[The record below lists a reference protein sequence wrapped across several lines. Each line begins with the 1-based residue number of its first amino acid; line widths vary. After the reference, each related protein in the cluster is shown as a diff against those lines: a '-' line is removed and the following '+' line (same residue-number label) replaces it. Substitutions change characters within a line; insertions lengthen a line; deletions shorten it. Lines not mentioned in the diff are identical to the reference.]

1 MKLFVGNLPPRFAD
15 ADLRAAFSVY
25 GEVASACVV
34 FDPGS
39 GRSRG
44 YGFVEM
50 PDDSAAGEAVEALQD
65 VDLEGY
71 RLTVTPKTQ
80 S

>member
-1 MKLFVGNLPPRFAD
+1 MKLFVGNLPSRFTD

-25 GEVASACVV
+25 GEVASAHIV

-50 PDDSAAGEAVEALQD
+50 PEAAAAGAAVKGLQD
-65 VDLEGY
+65 VDLDGC

>member
-25 GEVASACVV
+25 GEVASAKIVY
-34 FDPGS
+34 DSDS

-50 PDDSAAGEAVEALQD
+50 PEASAAAAAVKGLQD
-65 VDLEGY
+65 VDLDGC

>member
-1 MKLFVGNLPPRFAD
+1 MKLFVGNLPSRFTD

-25 GEVASACVV
+25 GEVVSAHIV
-34 FDPGS
+34 FDAET

-50 PDDSAAGEAVEALQD
+50 PDAGAAGEAAEALER
-65 VDLEGY
+65 LELDGC
-71 RLTVTPKTQ
+71 RLTVTPKTHG
-80 S
+80 